1 MDFELTEEQQALA
14 EMAAGLSR
22 RRAPNPN
29 VAPEQ
34 AGEFPWEFAH
44 ELADHDLT
52 GIDIPAEKGGQGLS
66 LLDSILVLS
75 AVARTAPHLGDAV
88 QATNFGAIRQ
98 VAAFAGERLI
108 ADVLAPA
115 LAGRAL
121 ITVGMTEPG
130 GGSALGGLRTR
141 ARRTG
146 DTIVVDGSKVFNSQ
160 GPEATHCVVWSRFGD
175 ETDSIGAVVVP
186 TDTAGFSR
194 GATEHYMSGEA
205 HCTLSFER
213 CEVPAEYMLLKGDGM
228 RRMMPVFN
236 IERLGNAARSH
247 AFGELALRLA
257 TEHMLERE
265 TGGGRLADYQGLR
278 WKLAEMRLR
287 LDAAGLLLH
296 RAALQLSDGIPDP
309 LNTSLAKLA
318 ANEAGFHAANEA
330 LQIFGGYG
338 FTEDSPLN
346 YLFKRT
352 RGWMIAGGSVE
363 MQRNRI
369 ASEMLRHKTAQSGRG
384 R

>member
-1 MDFELTEEQQALA
+1 MNFDPSEEQQALI

-22 RRAPNPN
+22 RRAPNPS
-29 VAPEQ
+29 VAPERT
-34 AGEFPWEFAH
+34 GEFPWDFAR

-52 GIDIPAEKGGQGLS
+52 GIDIPAAKGGQGLS
-66 LLDSILVLS
+66 LLDSILVLG
-75 AVARTAPHLGDAV
+75 AVARNAPHLGDAV

-98 VAAFAGERLI
+98 VAAFGGERL
-108 ADVLAPA
+108 AAEVLAPA

-121 ITVGMTEPG
+121 ISVAMTEPD
-130 GGSALGGLRTR
+130 GGSALAGLRTR
-141 ARRTG
+141 AHRAG
-146 DTIVVDGSKVFNSQ
+146 DTVVVDGSKVFNSH
-160 GPEATHCVVWSRFGD
+160 GPEATHCVVWSRFGAAA
-175 ETDSIGAVVVP
+175 DSIGAVVVP

-194 GATEHYMSGEA
+194 GATERYMSGET
-205 HCTLSFER
+205 HCTLSFEQ
-213 CEVPAEYMLLKGDGM
+213 CEVPAEYVLLEADGM
-228 RRMMPVFN
+228 RRMMPIFN

-257 TEHMLERE
+257 TEHMQDRE
-265 TGGGRLADYQGLR
+265 TGGGRLADHQGLR

-296 RAALQLSDGIPDP
+296 RAAVQLSDGAPEP

-346 YLFKRT
+346 YLFTRT

-363 MQRNRI
+363 VQRNRI
-369 ASEMLRHKTAQSGRG
+369 ASELL
-384 R
+384 